1 MTFATPKLSGW
12 QRIGIVVS
20 VIWFVGFAGYV
31 VAHRQDEA
39 LYDKL
44 LLTCA
49 EGLQRDVAL
58 SEYAETAEA
67 FERRRQEYGNKY
79 SKCLNDAH
87 ASSFR
92 FGLSNDP
99 LQAIPLILAVD
110 LGMIVIGWLIAWY
123 VVMVFSG
130 IRAGFT
136 A

>member
-1 MTFATPKLSGW
+1 MTFAMPKLSGW

-31 VAHRQDEA
+31 VANRQDDA

-58 SEYAETAEA
+58 SETAKTAE
-67 FERRRQEYGNKY
+67 EREQRRQEYGNKY
-79 SKCLNDAH
+79 SKCMNDAH
-87 ASSFR
+87 VSSFR

-99 LQAIPLILAVD
+99 LQAIPLVLAVD
-110 LGMIVIGWLIAWY
+110 LGMIVIGWLIAWC
-123 VVMVFSG
+123 VVMVFRG
-130 IRAGFT
+130 IRRGFT
-136 A
+136 